1 MPKERTPA
9 EIKAEAAS
17 EETKQFARRLRRV
30 TRRNFGPE
38 EKVRCSGD

>member
-9 EIKAEAAS
+9 EIKAEARS
-17 EETKQFARRLRRV
+17 EETKQFVRRV
-30 TRRNFGPE
+30 RRFTRRKFGPE